1 MKQIQLYIAGSF
13 LVAALLFF
21 LLWRKTKYAFES
33 YKQQTEI
40 QLLKSQL
47 ETSELIGEI
56 NTIRERRELRDSLL
70 LINKK
75 QRENEKIKLLE
86 NANDSTID
94 AIIHDFIR
102 GSNAQRR

>member
-1 MKQIQLYIAGSF
+1 M
-13 LVAALLFF
+13 
-21 LLWRKTKYAFES
+21 WRKTKYQFEA

-40 QLLKSQL
+40 ELLRSQL
-47 ETSELIGEI
+47 QTSELIGEI

-70 LINKK
+70 LVNKK

-94 AIIHDFIR
+94 AIIDGFIKGANSKR
-102 GSNAQRR
+102 H

>member
-1 MKQIQLYIAGSF
+1 MKQIQLYIGGGL
-13 LVAALLFF
+13 LVLTLFF
-21 LLWRKTKYAFES
+21 FLMWRKTKYQFEA

-40 QLLKSQL
+40 ELLRSQL
-47 ETSELIGEI
+47 QTAELIGEI

-70 LINKK
+70 LVNKK

-94 AIIHDFIR
+94 AIIHEFIR
-102 GSNAQRR
+102 GANTKRN